1 MAKGMKILPNGDVEF
16 TTKSGVVL
24 ITDEGVILP
33 DGSVLEPTDALPAL
47 TAAATDDLLPIHDV
61 SADAAKKIT
70 VEQLK
75 GYKSYVALLSQS
87 GTAAPVATVL
97 ENTLGGTVV
106 WTRGGVGD
114 YVGTL
119 VGAFPVSKTCC
130 IVSPSYEDPTAGVV
144 TLSLK
149 RGSDDYVRLQIALN
163 SEPLEL
169 SDLGPQT
176 LLSVEIRVYP

>member
-1 MAKGMKILPNGDVEF
+1 MANKKISEL
-16 TTKSGVVL
+16 S
-24 ITDEGVILP
+24 
-33 DGSVLEPTDALPAL
+33 AL
-47 TAAATDDLLPIHDV
+47 TATASGDLLPIVDV
-61 SADAAKKIT
+61 SASETKKIT
-70 VEQLK
+70 VENLK
-75 GYKSYVALLSQS
+75 GYKSYVALLTQS
-87 GTAAPVATVL
+87 GTDAPVATVL

-119 VGAFPVSKTCC
+119 VGAFPASKTCC
-130 IVSPSYEDPTAGVV
+130 FVSPSYEDPTAGAV

-163 SEPLEL
+163 SESLEF
-169 SDLGPQT
+169 SDLGAQT